1 MKSMSTLERRLDRI
15 ACDLLKQLD
24 PKLAAWMLQQLS
36 PAQITRWAPIFVA
49 LGQGGALV
57 DIEEAEYLTG
67 LPEFPFPPLSA
78 DKIAA
83 MDAAIEATIKAYARY

>member
-1 MKSMSTLERRLDRI
+1 
-15 ACDLLKQLD
+15 
-24 PKLAAWMLQQLS
+24 
-36 PAQITRWAPIFVA
+36 
-49 LGQGGALV
+49 LV

-83 MDAAIEATIKAYARY
+83 MDAAIEATIKAYARC